1 MYVTQD
7 SASSK
12 SSGQHVVVDKLSN
25 SMDMSPSLSASNHPS
40 SHSPY
45 SNMSSPAPAGGPG
58 SSQTSTQQQQQ
69 PNRPLSAVSSVQQP
83 SSISAQQGKTLYFFS
98 RTLQKEICTGNCRIN
113 AGYSLLNR
121 KQ

>member
-1 MYVTQD
+1 MYVMQD

-45 SNMSSPAPAGGPG
+45 SNMSSPAPAGPG
-58 SSQTSTQQQQQ
+58 SSQTTQQQQ

-83 SSISAQQGKTLYFFS
+83 SSISAQQGKTIISFS
-98 RTLQKEICTGNCRIN
+98 APQKKLQDKCRI
-113 AGYSLLNR
+113 SLE
-121 KQ
+121 